1 MPRQIKRVKPLIYV
15 FYEGE
20 SEQQY
25 IDYLKNQFSDVAVI
39 KRCAKRASTN
49 LFEDTKSRFEKDKK
63 YRDTAEA
70 TDEIWFFFDA
80 ELKDSSDEVWA
91 DRLKIINYLRRLR
104 KKPNIRVR
112 LLMTSGC
119 IEYWFMLHFKDCAP
133 PTQTEADKNN
143 LVKDVKKFISIYKN
157 GDKDSIWQIAPN
169 YPTAVKYAKKRLQ
182 NISEIPCIEDTDE
195 RNQWLCKYCV
205 TFSTVFE
212 ALDFLESLS
221 SVA

>member
-1 MPRQIKRVKPLIYV
+1 M
-15 FYEGE
+15 
-20 SEQQY
+20 
-25 IDYLKNQFSDVAVI
+25 AVI

-91 DRLKIINYLRRLR
+91 DRLKIINYLRKLR

-143 LVKDVKKFISIYKN
+143 LVKDVKKIISIYKK